1 MSRQENESVRYR
13 LHSKN
18 SLGITWTGKD
28 GRQEIGSR
36 AVRNIA
42 RDVVG
47 KEPLP
52 QACPDMGGNG
62 ILYVYPNG
70 AYDRGLRAL
79 RNLARGVLGKE
90 PIIFKRT
97 MVPF

>member
-1 MSRQENESVRYR
+1 MYR
-13 LHSKN
+13 LRSKS

-36 AVRNIA
+36 AIRNMA
-42 RDVVG
+42 RSIVG

-52 QACPDMGGNG
+52 QARPDIEGYG

-79 RNLARGVLGKE
+79 RNIARGVLGKE